1 VMAYPAGE
9 SETDNCEGRGR
20 TVLANGETSMWTPAR
35 LGEPF
40 RVSLFESAGEAI
52 PSAQCLVEFEEE
64 PGLFGTQYDY
74 FRVTNRSG
82 REWEGVRFV
91 AETVE

>member
-1 VMAYPAGE
+1 MTAYPAEE
-9 SETDNCEGRGR
+9 SETDNCEREGRA
-20 TVLANGETSMWTPAR
+20 VLADGETSMWTPAR

-40 RVSLFESAGEAI
+40 RVSLFEGSGEAI
-52 PSAQCLVEFEEE
+52 PSSQYLVELEEA

>member
-1 VMAYPAGE
+1 M
-9 SETDNCEGRGR
+9 
-20 TVLANGETSMWTPAR
+20 LADGETSMWTPAR

-40 RVSLFESAGEAI
+40 RVSLFEASGEAI
-52 PSAQCLVEFEEE
+52 PSSQYLVELEEA